1 MTKAVHYLYNK
12 IRFIYLFVI
21 ISVFAHSVNH
31 QIYTHENG
39 TILIIS
45 SYNPDT
51 HNITQN
57 ISEFMDEY
65 KRLGGNSPVVIEN
78 LNCKS
83 LPEAPLWKNRMFK
96 LLRKYSGNNQ
106 PKAVVI
112 LGQEG
117 WASYLSQDK
126 DLLQDVPVICGMVS
140 RNFVILPDSN
150 TNLANWA
157 PKSYDLES
165 FGKIKHHVGGLVYSY
180 DIKKNVDLIF
190 KLYPKTKHIAL
201 ITDNSYGGIA
211 LQALVKKEI
220 ADNVVDLIELDGRKY
235 DIYQINDI
243 IKDLPSQ
250 TVLLLGSWRVD
261 KNDSYYI
268 GNATHAMKAIRP
280 ELPAFSLTS
289 IGLGYWAIGG
299 CIPRY
304 HPEGKELAR
313 KVIKILSG
321 DKGQYITD
329 VPNIY
334 NFDAE
339 QLKVFSINNDMLPKD
354 SVFTNI
360 DESIFLKYKYE
371 ILSITILILAI
382 FIILILIFL
391 ARTNKLKNKL
401 LGLQRDNELIL
412 NNIQTS
418 LAFINPDYTIKWKNN
433 ISVSCEKPQYG
444 IGHCP
449 LSASPIIP
457 YCDKC
462 SLKKVIN
469 EHKKIEKISKFSD
482 CYVHFTYIPI
492 FDDENKFL
500 GVILKKEDVTK
511 EKKAENELRRA
522 KEKAEGA
529 DKLKTAFLANMSH
542 EIRTPLNAIIGFSNL
557 MATVI
562 DDNERKEY
570 AKIINSSNDHL
581 LQLINDILD
590 IAKIEAG
597 TLTFIDSA
605 TDLNSLLSEI
615 ELSSQLKSTNDI
627 EIAFTEK
634 LPQCTI
640 MIDRI
645 RLSQVITN
653 LINNSIK
660 FTEKGYIHF
669 GYQHED
675 QELYFFVEDTGFGI
689 AQGKKEKIFERF
701 VKLNDFVP
709 GTGLGLSICQMIIKK
724 MKGVIGVNS
733 EEGKGSTFWFR
744 LPDSIIIQNNA

>member
-1 MTKAVHYLYNK
+1 
-12 IRFIYLFVI
+12 
-21 ISVFAHSVNH
+21 
-31 QIYTHENG
+31 
-39 TILIIS
+39 
-45 SYNPDT
+45 
-51 HNITQN
+51 
-57 ISEFMDEY
+57 
-65 KRLGGNSPVVIEN
+65 
-78 LNCKS
+78 
-83 LPEAPLWKNRMFK
+83 
-96 LLRKYSGNNQ
+96 
-106 PKAVVI
+106 
-112 LGQEG
+112 
-117 WASYLSQDK
+117 
-126 DLLQDVPVICGMVS
+126 
-140 RNFVILPDSN
+140 
-150 TNLANWA
+150 
-157 PKSYDLES
+157 
-165 FGKIKHHVGGLVYSY
+165 
-180 DIKKNVDLIF
+180 
-190 KLYPKTKHIAL
+190 
-201 ITDNSYGGIA
+201 
-211 LQALVKKEI
+211 
-220 ADNVVDLIELDGRKY
+220 
-235 DIYQINDI
+235 
-243 IKDLPSQ
+243 LPSQ

-321 DKGQYITD
+321 DKGQYITN

-401 LGLQRDNELIL
+401 LGLQKDNELIL

-482 CYVHFTYIPI
+482 YYVHFTYIPI

-557 MATVI
+557 MTTAI
-562 DDNERKEY
+562 NDNERKEY

-615 ELSSQLKSTNDI
+615 ELSSQLKSINDI

-669 GYQHED
+669 GYLHED

-689 AQGKKEKIFERF
+689 AQGEKEKIFERF

>member
-83 LPEAPLWKNRMFK
+83 LPEAPLWKSRMFK

>member
-83 LPEAPLWKNRMFK
+83 LPEAPLWKSRMFK

-165 FGKIKHHVGGLVYSY
+165 FDKIKHHVGGLVYSY

-597 TLTFIDSA
+597 TLTFTDSV

>member
-1 MTKAVHYLYNK
+1 MTKAVHYSYNK

-21 ISVFAHSVNH
+21 ISVFAHSANN
-31 QIYTHENG
+31 QIYTPENDM
-39 TILIIS
+39 ILIIS

-65 KRLGGNSPVVIEN
+65 KRLGGNSSVIIEN

-83 LPEAPLWKNRMFK
+83 LPEAPLWKNRMLK
-96 LLRKYSGNNQ
+96 LLRKYSGNNK

-140 RNFVILPDSN
+140 RNFVLLPDSN
-150 TNLANWA
+150 TNLANWT
-157 PKSYDLES
+157 PKSYDLED
-165 FGKIKHHVGGLVYSY
+165 FGKIKHHVAGLVYSY

-243 IKDLPSQ
+243 IKGLPSQ

-313 KVIKILSG
+313 KAIKILSE
-321 DKGQYITD
+321 DRGQYVTE

-339 QLKVFSINNDMLPKD
+339 QLKAFSINDDMLPKD

-391 ARTNKLKNKL
+391 ARTNKLKNRL

-418 LAFINPDYTIKWKNN
+418 LAFINTDYTIKWKNS

-449 LSASPIIP
+449 LSDSPITP
-457 YCDKC
+457 FCDKC

-469 EHKKIEKISKFSD
+469 EHKKIENISKFSD
-482 CYVHFTYIPI
+482 CYVHLTYIPI

-542 EIRTPLNAIIGFSNL
+542 EIRTPLNAIVGFSNL
-557 MATVI
+557 MTTAI
-562 DDNERKEY
+562 NDNERKEY
-570 AKIINSSNDHL
+570 AKIINSSNEHL

-597 TLTFIDSA
+597 TLNFIDSA

-634 LPQCTI
+634 LPQCII

-669 GYQHED
+669 GYQHEGK
-675 QELYFFVEDTGFGI
+675 EIYFFVEDTGFGI
-689 AQGKKEKIFERF
+689 ARGKKEKIFERF

-724 MKGVIGVNS
+724 MNGVIGVNS
-733 EEGKGSTFWFR
+733 QEGKGSTFWFR
-744 LPDSIIIQNNA
+744 LPDSIIIQSNA

>member
-21 ISVFAHSVNH
+21 ISVFAHSVNP

-83 LPEAPLWKNRMFK
+83 LPEAPLWKSRMFK

-150 TNLANWA
+150 TNLAHWA

-165 FGKIKHHVGGLVYSY
+165 FDKIKHHVGGLVYSY

-339 QLKVFSINNDMLPKD
+339 QLKVFGINNDMLPKD

-433 ISVSCEKPQYG
+433 ISVSCENPQYG
-444 IGHCP
+444 VEHCP
-449 LSASPIIP
+449 LSDSPITP
-457 YCDKC
+457 FCDKC

-482 CYVHFTYIPI
+482 CYVHLTYIPI

-500 GVILKKEDVTK
+500 GVVLKKEDVTK
-511 EKKAENELRRA
+511 EKKIENELRRA

-542 EIRTPLNAIIGFSNL
+542 EIRTPLNAIVGFSNL
-557 MATVI
+557 MATAI

-570 AKIINSSNDHL
+570 AKIINSSNEHL

-597 TLTFIDSA
+597 TLNFIDSP

-634 LPQCTI
+634 LPQCII

-653 LINNSIK
+653 LVNNAIK

-669 GYQHED
+669 GYQHEG
-675 QELYFFVEDTGFGI
+675 QELYFFVKDTGFGI
-689 AQGKKEKIFERF
+689 ARGKKEKIFERF

-724 MKGVIGVNS
+724 MNGVIGVNT

-744 LPDSIIIQNNA
+744 LPDSIIIRRNE

>member
-1 MTKAVHYLYNK
+1 MTKAVHYSYNK

-21 ISVFAHSVNH
+21 ISVFAHSANN
-31 QIYTHENG
+31 QIYTPENDM
-39 TILIIS
+39 ILIIS

-65 KRLGGNSPVVIEN
+65 KRLGGNSSVIIEN

-83 LPEAPLWKNRMFK
+83 LPEAPLWKNRMLK
-96 LLRKYSGNNQ
+96 LLRKYSGNNK

-140 RNFVILPDSN
+140 RNFVLLPDSN
-150 TNLANWA
+150 TNLANWT
-157 PKSYDLES
+157 PKSYDLED
-165 FGKIKHHVGGLVYSY
+165 FGKIKHHLAGLVYSY

-243 IKDLPSQ
+243 IKGLPSQ

-313 KVIKILSG
+313 KAIKILSE
-321 DKGQYITD
+321 DRGQYVTE

-339 QLKVFSINNDMLPKD
+339 QLKAFSINDDMLPKD

-391 ARTNKLKNKL
+391 ARTNKLKNRL

-418 LAFINPDYTIKWKNN
+418 LAFINTDYTIKWKNS

-449 LSASPIIP
+449 LSDSPITP
-457 YCDKC
+457 FCDKC

-469 EHKKIEKISKFSD
+469 EHKKIENISKFSD
-482 CYVHFTYIPI
+482 CYVHLTYIPI

-542 EIRTPLNAIIGFSNL
+542 EIRTPLNAIVGFSNL
-557 MATVI
+557 MTTAI
-562 DDNERKEY
+562 NDNERKEY
-570 AKIINSSNDHL
+570 AKIINSSNEHL

-597 TLTFIDSA
+597 TLNFIDSA

-634 LPQCTI
+634 LPQCII

-669 GYQHED
+669 GYQHEGK
-675 QELYFFVEDTGFGI
+675 EIYFFVEDTGFGI
-689 AQGKKEKIFERF
+689 ARGKKEKIFERF

-724 MKGVIGVNS
+724 MNGVIGVNS
-733 EEGKGSTFWFR
+733 QEGKGSTFWFR
-744 LPDSIIIQNNA
+744 LPDSIIIQSNA